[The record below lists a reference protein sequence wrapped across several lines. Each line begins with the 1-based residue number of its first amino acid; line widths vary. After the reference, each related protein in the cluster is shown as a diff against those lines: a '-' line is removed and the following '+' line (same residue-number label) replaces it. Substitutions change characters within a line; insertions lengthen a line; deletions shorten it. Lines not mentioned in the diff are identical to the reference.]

1 MEIYIVSQRKV
12 NILDPVF
19 PQLYFIYENLY
30 IIMEIH
36 IVNQRKVNILDPVF
50 PQLYFSISYQ
60 NKVTYQRRSIEII

>member
-30 IIMEIH
+30 IIT
-36 IVNQRKVNILDPVF
+36 VKK
-50 PQLYFSISYQ
+50 
-60 NKVTYQRRSIEII
+60 NKDCFLREV